1 MVKQMAEWRFGLQ
14 RSREPQI
21 ANAFEGPNDCGPA

>member
-1 MVKQMAEWRFGLQ
+1 MVKQTAEWRFGLQ

-21 ANAFEGPNDCGPA
+21 ANAFEGRNDCGPA

>member
-1 MVKQMAEWRFGLQ
+1 MVKQQTEWRFGLQ

-21 ANAFEGPNDCGPA
+21 ATAEKKQSTRLH